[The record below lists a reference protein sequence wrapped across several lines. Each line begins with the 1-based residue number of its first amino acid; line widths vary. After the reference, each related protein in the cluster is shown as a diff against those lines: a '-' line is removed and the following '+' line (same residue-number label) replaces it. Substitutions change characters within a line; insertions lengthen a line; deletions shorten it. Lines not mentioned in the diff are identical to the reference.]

1 MFVGI
6 LMMFFILVI
15 IVMAG
20 AFMCV
25 LVDIAIDAIRDK
37 EWSFFIGA
45 IMLFI
50 IDAFCLCLVISCA
63 EMFI

>member
-1 MFVGI
+1 MFITI
-6 LMMFFILVI
+6 LVYFLILVI
-15 IVMAG
+15 FAMAG

-25 LVDIAIDAIRDK
+25 MIDIAFDAIRDK

>member
-1 MFVGI
+1 MI
-6 LMMFFILVI
+6 FFILVI
-15 IVMAG
+15 FAMAG

-25 LVDIAIDAIRDK
+25 MIDIAFDAIRDK

>member
-1 MFVGI
+1 M
-6 LMMFFILVI
+6 VI
-15 IVMAG
+15 FAMAG

-25 LVDIAIDAIRDK
+25 MIDIAFDAIRDK